1 MGKRDTE
8 NVAGPFVA
16 RRLKIRKVLN
26 DYVEGPT
33 LCGALG
39 IAWLLVLGSR
49 RSRRLGDQARAA
61 LSAHVRHH

>member
-33 LCGALG
+33 
-39 IAWLLVLGSR
+39 
-49 RSRRLGDQARAA
+49 
-61 LSAHVRHH
+61 